1 MTDLEYT
8 LEEISYSR
16 KEDSRIL
23 EAVLKNWF
31 KDPKS
36 LNFVDPRMS
45 FPFQFKE
52 WLKLSYQTE
61 QTITTILKKDLW
73 IIGYLSMHLR
83 LERKNCYLFH
93 LFIDPQFRN
102 KGLAQRIT
110 KEMETYGKQLGAQS
124 FSIFLVQILPPKP
137 YLVSFAILIAS
148 FSLSYEK
155 IVNKGP
161 KVSL

>member
-124 FSIFLVQILPPKP
+124 FSIFLVPKNVP
-137 YLVSFAILIAS
+137 AKNLYSKLGYEERGQSINGLIK
-148 FSLSYEK
+148 LHKK
-155 IVNKGP
+155 II
-161 KVSL
+161 